1 MIARLRGLAAAQQ
14 HPWGLATVHRSAAL
28 VALAGGYD
36 EAAAAGL
43 AGGGRLP
50 GSEHAARQLRVPPA

>member
-1 MIARLRGLAAAQQ
+1 
-14 HPWGLATVHRSAAL
+14 VHRSAAL